1 MVPYS
6 IQSERLEPSISSA
19 LLKQVSTACECFHMG
34 RSLFS
39 SLELSFSWMRLARAS
54 AIPAQESNLR
64 TGGTRLLTRVGTR
77 PGGSAAKELA
87 TFWDTRRC
95 R

>member
-6 IQSERLEPSISSA
+6 IQSDRLEASISSA
-19 LLKQVSTACECFHMG
+19 LLKQFSTACECFHMG

-39 SLELSFSWMRLARAS
+39 SLELSFSWMRLARAN

-64 TGGTRLLTRVGTR
+64 TDVTASCSQRCTRQH
-77 PGGSAAKELA
+77 K
-87 TFWDTRRC
+87 TRRC
-95 R
+95 LMN